1 VLFELL
7 EKTGIPIDRIYA
19 ISESKQKR
27 RIFRNLKQ
35 LTPDVI
41 RELLG
46 PIDFAEAKRHEA
58 LLKGNQGLALA
69 LEQNHPDLKLPPDLQ
84 QVWDTLR
91 NPGDCLDYDKY
102 LLLATLGLTTEQEE
116 SSPVDPIM
124 DLNEALKE
132 RVRLLQHINLHDA
145 ATADLQLYIDLVA
158 AWAD

>member
-1 VLFELL
+1 M
-7 EKTGIPIDRIYA
+7 
-19 ISESKQKR
+19 
-27 RIFRNLKQ
+27 
-35 LTPDVI
+35 TPDVI